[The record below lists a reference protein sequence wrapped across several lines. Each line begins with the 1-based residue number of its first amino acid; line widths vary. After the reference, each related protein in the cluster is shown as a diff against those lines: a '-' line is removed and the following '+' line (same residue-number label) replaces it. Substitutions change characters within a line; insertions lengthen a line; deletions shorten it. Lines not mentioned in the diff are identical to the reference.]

1 MTQPVL
7 RYCHRGNEV
16 VRLQLMLR
24 EVDFT
29 LEPDGIFGPMTREAV
44 KSFQALHAL
53 PATGE
58 ADPMTWDV
66 LEAAYLQRTLSNLP
80 TEMTSP
86 SGTHNCTGGADEQ
99 TKSSLITQGA

>member
-1 MTQPVL
+1 MTQPIL

-24 EVDFT
+24 EMDFT

-44 KSFQALHAL
+44 KSFQALHDL

-58 ADPMTWDV
+58 VDPITWDV
-66 LEAAYLQRTLSNLP
+66 LEAAYILRTLSNQP
-80 TEMTSP
+80 NETSSP
-86 SGTHNCTGGADEQ
+86 SDASNCSREADEQ